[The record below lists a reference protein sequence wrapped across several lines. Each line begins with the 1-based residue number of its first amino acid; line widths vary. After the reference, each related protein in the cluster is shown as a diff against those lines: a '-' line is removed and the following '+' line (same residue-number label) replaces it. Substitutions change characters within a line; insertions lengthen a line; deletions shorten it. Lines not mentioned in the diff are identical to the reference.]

1 MKTFNELLREM
12 DTFTFQEI
20 SKAMG
25 LRYRTSGDRDFL
37 AAVDM
42 EIQDREKRNG

>member
-12 DTFTFQEI
+12 DTLMLQEI

-25 LRYRTSGDRDFL
+25 LRCRTSGDWEFL